1 MLRRPMGRGRVL
13 AVAGALVVLVGTLL
27 PWYAFQVD
35 GGLPAIDLRAFDGS
49 GMLAF
54 IAALGILALVTLPYA
69 AGDRPIS
76 ADRGLAYL
84 LLAGIAGL
92 GVAMWPLQVIDD
104 LSGLLPTRAPG
115 WWMALIGVAVVAR
128 AAFEIRREE
137 PARR

>member
-1 MLRRPMGRGRVL
+1 MPRRPLGRGRTL
-13 AVAGALVVLVGTLL
+13 AVAGALVVLVGTIL

-35 GGLPAIDLRAFDGS
+35 GGLPAMELRAFDGS
-49 GMLAF
+49 GILAF

-69 AGDRPIS
+69 GGDRPIP

-84 LLAGIAGL
+84 LLVGVAAL

-115 WWMALIGVAVVAR
+115 WWLSLVGVAVLAR
-128 AAFEIRREE
+128 AAFEIVREPERR
-137 PARR
+137 

>member
-1 MLRRPMGRGRVL
+1 MHRRPMGRGRTL

-35 GGLPAIDLRAFDGS
+35 AGLPAMELRAFDGS
-49 GMLAF
+49 GILAF
-54 IAALGILALVTLPYA
+54 IAALGTLALVTLPYA
-69 AGDRPIS
+69 AGDRPVS

-84 LLAGIAGL
+84 LLVGVAAL

-104 LSGLLPTRAPG
+104 LSGLLPARAPG
-115 WWMALIGVAVVAR
+115 WWIALVGLAVLAR
-128 AAFEIRREE
+128 AAFEIFRE

>member
-1 MLRRPMGRGRVL
+1 MHRRPMGRGRML

-35 GGLPAIDLRAFDGS
+35 AGLPAMEFRAFDGS
-49 GMLAF
+49 GILAF
-54 IAALGILALVTLPYA
+54 LAALGTLALVTLPYA
-69 AGDRPIS
+69 AGDRPVS

-84 LLAGIAGL
+84 LLFGVAAL
-92 GVAMWPLQVIDD
+92 GVAMWPLQVVDD

-115 WWMALIGVAVVAR
+115 WWIALVGVATLAR
-128 AAFEIRREE
+128 AAFEIFQE

>member
-1 MLRRPMGRGRVL
+1 ML

-35 GGLPAIDLRAFDGS
+35 AGLPAVEFRAFDGS
-49 GMLAF
+49 GILAF
-54 IAALGILALVTLPYA
+54 IAALATLALVTLPYA
-69 AGDRPIS
+69 AGDRPVS

-84 LLAGIAGL
+84 LLVGVAAL
-92 GVAMWPLQVIDD
+92 GVAMWPLQVVDD

-115 WWMALIGVAVVAR
+115 WWVALVGVAVLAR
-128 AAFEIRREE
+128 AAFEIFQE